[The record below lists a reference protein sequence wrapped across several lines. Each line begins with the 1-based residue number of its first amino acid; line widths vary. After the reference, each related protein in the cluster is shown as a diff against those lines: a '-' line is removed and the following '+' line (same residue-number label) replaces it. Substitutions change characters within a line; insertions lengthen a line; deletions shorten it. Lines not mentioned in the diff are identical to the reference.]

1 MFTAEA
7 ESMSVT
13 LEKCVCLLGFDG
25 GHKRLLKSIKCPAYG
40 SSYIGN
46 TMAKKVMEAITDAKR
61 VAAEAQIRTEQTVV
75 DYETKEYIVELL
87 VSKFITGLEVD
98 DNELFVP
105 DYQRD
110 FVWDKKRQSKFIESV
125 MLGLPIP
132 YIFTAVTPV
141 EDEDDEGRVEIVDG
155 SQRIR
160 TLAGFLQDELRLE
173 GLEKL
178 NLLNGFV
185 FSDLEMSRRRKFN
198 RRPIRIIELSE
209 KADAAVRRDIFERI
223 NTGSDELKDME
234 KRKGI
239 FVGAFYDF
247 IRECAYDEKFVH
259 LCPVS
264 EKKAVREERE
274 EMILRYFAYADG
286 YETFKHGVAEFLN
299 IYIRKHRAEFDE
311 QRMRREF
318 NNMLA
323 FVDKNFPLGFK
334 KSENNSSVP
343 RVRFEAISVG
353 VTLALRSKPRL
364 KVPDRVIEQMLGSKK
379 FYDYTSS
386 DGSNSRPKVVSRIE
400 YVRDT
405 LLEGV

>member
-1 MFTAEA
+1 
-7 ESMSVT
+7 
-13 LEKCVCLLGFDG
+13 
-25 GHKRLLKSIKCPAYG
+25 
-40 SSYIGN
+40 
-46 TMAKKVMEAITDAKR
+46 MARNAKNEITDAR
-61 VAAEAQIRTEQTVV
+61 RAAAEAQIREEQTIV

-87 VSKFITGLEVD
+87 VSKFLDGIETD

-105 DYQRD
+105 EYQRD

-125 MLGLPIP
+125 MLGLPVP

-160 TLAGFLQDELRLE
+160 TLANFLSGGLCLE

-178 NLLNGFV
+178 DLLNGFRYL
-185 FSDLEMSRRRKFN
+185 DLEISRRRKLN
-198 RRPIRIIELSE
+198 RRPIRIIELSD
-209 KADAAVRRDIFERI
+209 KADASVRRDIFERI

-247 IRECAYDEKFVH
+247 IKICAYNAKFVE

-274 EMILRYFAYADG
+274 EMVLRYFAYADM
-286 YETFKHGVAEFLN
+286 YETFKHGVSEFLN
-299 IYIRKHRAEFDE
+299 IYIKKYRHDFEKA
-311 QRMRREF
+311 RMLREF
-318 NNMLA
+318 EGMLK
-323 FVDKNFPLGFK
+323 FVDKYFPLGFRK
-334 KSENNSSVP
+334 TENNASVP

-353 VTLALRSKPRL
+353 VTLALRSKPKL
-364 KVPDRVIEQMLGSKK
+364 RVKPNVVDEMLNSKE
-379 FYDYTSS
+379 FYDFTSS
-386 DGSNSRPKVVSRIE
+386 DASNSRPKVVARIE

-405 LLEGV
+405 LLEGQ